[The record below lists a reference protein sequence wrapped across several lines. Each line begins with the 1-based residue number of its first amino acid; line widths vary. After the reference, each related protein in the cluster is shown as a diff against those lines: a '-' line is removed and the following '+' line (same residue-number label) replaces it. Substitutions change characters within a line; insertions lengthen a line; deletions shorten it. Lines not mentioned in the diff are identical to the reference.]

1 MTSICGG
8 ATVYAKQLDR
18 VSNFYAKVCGLS
30 TTLREGDYV
39 VLEKGPFQLVV
50 IRIPDHIANTF
61 QIASPPVRR
70 EDTAFKLVLVVESI
84 AGSRAAAVELGGVID
99 SVEREWEFQG
109 MRVCDGHDPEG
120 NVIQVR
126 EHAL

>member
-1 MTSICGG
+1 MTLICGG

-18 VSNFYAKVCGLS
+18 VSIFYAKVCGLS

-39 VLEKGPFQLVV
+39 VLEKGSFQLVV
-50 IRIPDHIANTF
+50 IRIPDRIANTF

-70 EDTAFKLVLVVESI
+70 EDTAIKLVFVVESI